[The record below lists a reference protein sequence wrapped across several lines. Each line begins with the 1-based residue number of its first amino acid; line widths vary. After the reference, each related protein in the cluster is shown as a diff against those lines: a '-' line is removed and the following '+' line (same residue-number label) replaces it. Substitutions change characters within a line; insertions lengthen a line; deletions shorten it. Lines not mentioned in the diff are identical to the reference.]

1 MPELPEVEVIRRY
14 LDEKLR
20 GRVMETPVIRRENQ
34 LARPDVKSFQAMTAG
49 RVICGMQRRG
59 KYLKML
65 LDDGSRI
72 LFHLRMTGSL
82 VYEPAGRTSDPYARA
97 LFPLRDGSLLVFA
110 DVRTF
115 GRIYGLRPDES
126 DKVIKGLA
134 ELGPEPLSPDFT
146 PAYLAKAC
154 QNHHQP
160 IKSFLLDQRRVAG
173 IGNIYADESL
183 FLAGIY
189 PARPAMSLTGEEY
202 QRDCRQ
208 RCSRSCA
215 KASGT
220 AVRRSAITAT
230 VRVAKAI
237 IRSISTSITAKG
249 SPVAAAARASKKSPS
264 AGAARISART
274 ASRPQPLNRR
284 LMIFLSYFS
293 MNAVTI
299 KRPPI
304 KSMFGGKQ
312 AAVKPA
318 AKGK

>member
-115 GRIYGLRPDES
+115 GASTASGRTRATKSSRGWQSLAPSPCRRTLRPRILQ
-126 DKVIKGLA
+126 KPAKIII
-134 ELGPEPLSPDFT
+134 SP
-146 PAYLAKAC
+146 
-154 QNHHQP
+154 
-160 IKSFLLDQRRVAG
+160 S
-173 IGNIYADESL
+173 SL
-183 FLAGIY
+183 F
-189 PARPAMSLTGEEY
+189 ARPAARRGHRQYL
-202 QRDCRQ
+202 CR
-208 RCSRSCA
+208 
-215 KASGT
+215 
-220 AVRRSAITAT
+220 
-230 VRVAKAI
+230 
-237 IRSISTSITAKG
+237 
-249 SPVAAAARASKKSPS
+249 
-264 AGAARISART
+264 
-274 ASRPQPLNRR
+274 
-284 LMIFLSYFS
+284 
-293 MNAVTI
+293 
-299 KRPPI
+299 
-304 KSMFGGKQ
+304 
-312 AAVKPA
+312 
-318 AKGK
+318 

>member
-20 GRVMETPVIRRENQ
+20 GHVMETPVIRRENQ

-202 QRDCRQ
+202 QR
-208 RCSRSCA
+208 
-215 KASGT
+215 
-220 AVRRSAITAT
+220 
-230 VRVAKAI
+230 
-237 IRSISTSITAKG
+237 
-249 SPVAAAARASKKSPS
+249 
-264 AGAARISART
+264 
-274 ASRPQPLNRR
+274 L
-284 LMIFLSYFS
+284 
-293 MNAVTI
+293 
-299 KRPPI
+299 
-304 KSMFGGKQ
+304 Q
-312 AAVKPA
+312 AAVQQVLREGLRDGGTTFRNYRNGEGGQGHHQEHLYVCHREGQPCRRCGTRLEKITVGGRGTHFCPHCQPA
-318 AKGK
+318 AVSES